1 MDSAELMQYLL
12 IFVISSLTT
21 ILIIIGIQVIKILK
35 EVRNTLIKSN
45 SMLDDAK
52 KVTSS
57 VAEPVEA
64 ASDFLMGLKKGFKLV
79 DVIDKILERRSQKES
94 EDDK

>member
-1 MDSAELMQYLL
+1 MQPADLMQYLL

-21 ILIIIGIQVIKILK
+21 ILIIIGVQVVKILK
-35 EVRNTLIKSN
+35 QVKLALKKSN
-45 SMLDDAK
+45 DMLEDAK
-52 KVTSS
+52 TVTHS

-79 DVIDKILERRSQKES
+79 DVIDKVLEKRTKSKE
-94 EDDK
+94 DK